1 MMNLLDESELVPQL
15 IACEAIRSTFIRD
28 SSYCQLIL
36 DYQIQKN
43 QRLMIMCLRNSKFK
57 VMSLSRLPG
66 YNSDISYAQKG
77 VSQ

>member
-15 IACEAIRSTFIRD
+15 IASEAIRLTCSRH

-43 QRLMIMCLRNSKFK
+43 QRFMIMCLRNSKFK

-77 VSQ
+77 VS